1 MPVQMFFQSY
11 IKIEFFQGDNNVK
24 YELIENMYH
33 TNSIVEDILLKRGIQ
48 RDKIQNYLSASD
60 KDINSPLLLDNIKEA
75 ASTLIKYIKLNTKA
89 IVIVD
94 ADCDGMTSAALLIN
108 FLYDLFPTWTTSYL
122 DYFIHQDKCHG
133 LSDFPIED
141 NDYQLIICP
150 DSSSND
156 YELHKICKDKNIQV
170 IVLDH
175 HNADYE
181 SKDAIVVNN
190 QLSQNYPNKGLSGV
204 GVTWQFCR
212 YINLILNNEENIA
225 NKYLDL
231 VALGM
236 MADMSS
242 LRDIETK
249 YLIQKGF
256 KEENIKNP
264 FIAGMIE
271 KNNFSLNKADY
282 KSYQGLAC
290 TPMGA
295 AFFIA
300 PFVNAITRS
309 GTIEEKKI
317 VFESMLKFK
326 AFEQILSNKRGHK
339 EGETE
344 RLVEQA
350 LRICTNVKNRQTKA
364 QDEGIEL
371 LEGIIKEKNLL
382 NNKVLLFLLEPG
394 QIDKNIAGLCANKL
408 SSKYQHPCCILT
420 KTTDEKGSIFYQ
432 GSARGC
438 ERAGVSNFKEICE
451 QTKVVEYAAGHGGAF
466 GLSIP
471 FSSPG
476 EEEIQGESILNF
488 IDSTNEILRD
498 MPDEPKYYVDYIFEE
513 NDISIGDK
521 IIEIAEMNDFWG
533 KDIDRAYVIIKFKIT
548 SENFKVMKSN
558 TLKFDLPNNV
568 SLIKFSGTDSE
579 IEKFSISQGF
589 IEVEAVC
596 KCNENEWNG
605 KITPQL
611 IIEDYNILSQK
622 KYLF

>member
-1 MPVQMFFQSY
+1 MLVQRFFQSY
-11 IKIEFFQGDNNVK
+11 TRIEFFQEANNVK
-24 YELIENMYH
+24 YELIDNIYY
-33 TNSIVEDILLKRGIQ
+33 TNSIVEDILLKRGIEKN
-48 RDKIQNYLSASD
+48 KIQNYLFASD
-60 KDINSPLLLDNIKEA
+60 MDINSPLLLDNIKEA
-75 ASTLIKYIKLNTKA
+75 AQALIKYIRLDKKA
-89 IVIVD
+89 VVIVD

-108 FLYDLFPTWTTSYL
+108 FLYDLFPTWTISHL

-133 LSDFPIED
+133 LSDFPVEIT
-141 NDYQLIICP
+141 DYQLIICP

-156 YELHKICKDKNIQV
+156 YELHKICKDRGIQV

-190 QLSQNYPNKGLSGV
+190 QLSKNYPNKGLSGV
-204 GVTWQFCR
+204 GVTWQLCR
-212 YINLILNNEENIA
+212 YINLTLDNTENIS
-225 NKYLDL
+225 NEYLDL

-264 FIAGMIE
+264 FIAGMIQ
-271 KNNFSLNKADY
+271 KNSFSLNKADY

-309 GTIEEKKI
+309 GTMEEKKI
-317 VFESMLKFK
+317 VFESMLRFK

-339 EGETE
+339 QGETE
-344 RLVEQA
+344 RLVDQA
-350 LRICTNVKNRQTKA
+350 LRVCTNVKNRQTKA

-371 LEGIIKEKNLL
+371 LEKLIKEKDLL
-382 NNKVLLFLLEPG
+382 KNKVLLFLLEPG

-408 SSKYQHPCCILT
+408 SAKYQHPCCILT
-420 KTTDEKGSIFYQ
+420 KIKDESGAIFYQ

-451 QTKVVEYAAGHGGAF
+451 ETNVIDYAAGHGGAF

-471 FSSPG
+471 FSNIE

-488 IDSTNEILRD
+488 IDSTNEILKDR
-498 MPDEPKYYVDYIFEE
+498 IFG
-513 NDISIGDK
+513 I
-521 IIEIAEMNDFWG
+521 
-533 KDIDRAYVIIKFKIT
+533 
-548 SENFKVMKSN
+548 
-558 TLKFDLPNNV
+558 
-568 SLIKFSGTDSE
+568 
-579 IEKFSISQGF
+579 Q
-589 IEVEAVC
+589 
-596 KCNENEWNG
+596 
-605 KITPQL
+605 
-611 IIEDYNILSQK
+611 
-622 KYLF
+622 